1 VPLFT
6 SNDTAFDV
14 EVSLALPTTGGND
27 TITEDKKD
35 KNDISSVSFQR
46 PEKRFSEFARRNVS
60 PPKFGCQ
67 DTLLN

>member
-27 TITEDKKD
+27 TITEDKL
-35 KNDISSVSFQR
+35 DISSVSFQR